1 MQHNGQIH
9 PDSPPPKA
17 TFFCPACGH
26 AGRITEDLVCHGVGP
41 HRSYACPDCGTTITS
56 RPSTPP
62 THADRDGTR
71 EICHSD

>member
-1 MQHNGQIH
+1 MQGSGQID

-17 TFFCPACGH
+17 TFFCPDCEY
-26 AGRITEDLVCHGVGP
+26 AGRITGDLMCHGSGT
-41 HRSYACPDCGTTITS
+41 HRAYCCPACGTTLTS

-71 EICHSD
+71 QICLSD